1 MVWPARRRSH
11 PSPTHVHLQ
20 RQSTE
25 APSEK
30 WAPVGVHIFA
40 YLSYKYALHIQG
52 FFLCIFSDMNLN
64 IQAKE
69 RVLRVCIFC
78 VLLAH
83 IVLTKINTFSAGCTC
98 MLHRWWQL
106 WQGAELITLKLWFTT
121 WIRIYFSKCSI
132 ILKSESK
139 ILDLD
144 SNSHNQLP
152 STWSQCRLLHF
163 VSFENLFSYFTMIWN
178 RLIIC
183 PLFKLYSVCKS

>member
-1 MVWPARRRSH
+1 MVLSVSVHAQLRRDEHIGLIFVQCWEKTSLQSLGHRGCHCRMVWPARRRSH

-98 MLHRWWQL
+98 MLHR
-106 WQGAELITLKLWFTT
+106 
-121 WIRIYFSKCSI
+121 
-132 ILKSESK
+132 
-139 ILDLD
+139 
-144 SNSHNQLP
+144 
-152 STWSQCRLLHF
+152 
-163 VSFENLFSYFTMIWN
+163 
-178 RLIIC
+178 
-183 PLFKLYSVCKS
+183 